1 MSCEFCEPYHQK
13 LIEGENGFC
22 AITKNGELIVYPKA
36 KGVNSV
42 KIKIKRCPMCGRD
55 FVQQEKQY
63 YTLVNIETG
72 LIIGKETGIQCKF
85 DTEENALEFQKWMGK
100 DGENYKIELRTLD
113 D

>member
-36 KGVNSV
+36 EGVNSV

-55 FVQQEKQY
+55 FSKQEKQC
-63 YTLVNIETG
+63 YTLINANTG
-72 LIIGKETGIQCKF
+72 LTIIEETKRECQFNEKDQAWDFKCR
-85 DTEENALEFQKWMGK
+85 MGRE
-100 DGENYKIELRTLD
+100 GEIYKIELRTLD

>member
-13 LIEGENGFC
+13 LIDGENGFC

-36 KGVNSV
+36 EGVESV

-55 FVQQEKQY
+55 FSKQEKQC
-63 YTLVNIETG
+63 YTLVNANTG
-72 LIIGKETGIQCKF
+72 LTIIEETKRECQFNEKDQAWDLKCR
-85 DTEENALEFQKWMGK
+85 MGRE
-100 DGENYKIELRTLD
+100 GEVYKIELRTLD